1 LLAPA
6 PLHAE
11 HVIAV
16 VLLGEHV
23 AIGDA
28 LTDEDAVLDAPDL
41 VGLHLLLGVHERPP
55 ARQVLAVEELD
66 PAVAFAVGGSAGG
79 EHDEGQAREA
89 GGGKSAAVH
98 VRTPCCQGTGTKRI
112 LGRKPSG
119 RMGSARTDLPTD
131 GANSHAGRAGVGSA
145 AVGPY
150 LPDASGAWLGSW

>member
-1 LLAPA
+1 
-6 PLHAE
+6 
-11 HVIAV
+11 
-16 VLLGEHV
+16 
-23 AIGDA
+23 
-28 LTDEDAVLDAPDL
+28 DL

-66 PAVAFAVGGSAGG
+66 PAVAFVVGWRAGG
-79 EHDEGQAREA
+79 EHDEGQPSEA

-131 GANSHAGRAGVGSA
+131 GANSHAGGAGVGSA

-150 LPDASGAWLGSW
+150 SPDASGAWLGSWCRMVGLALGTSVTAFLRSERFARVGLIDRGLIDRVPPN